1 MTFPAMNQQISRP
14 PAPPQHHEVAHEND
28 KQDAAET
35 KPEPAQV
42 PEHKDSHSSEPLP
55 KASPEVTQRINNF
68 ARAELLARSFGAFIQ
83 LAQVPQTPTA
93 TTTTNSPADKS
104 DKEIH
109 DTVEKIIQTNAS
121 GTPDEVAKRVAEAG
135 KNLSEE
141 DRNALM
147 LEMYKQYDVYGVTNK
162 NPINVDVINRL
173 HDSGQI
179 DDATYASFSNVL
191 MQGANDGSLNRDQV
205 DRALGIADVGTS
217 SSYWHSSG
225 NLDQQ
230 KQFLEAGDS
239 STRNAFLQNYTQQAL
254 SEISQ
259 DNPGTY
265 ALSRAEAVLGMVG
278 QFGDQQ
284 EMIASSFANAG
295 VEGRAN
301 IMENLSDWGM
311 LVDRNGSNRSGETD
325 GLSVLINAVA
335 SQDSMQ
341 YTGYV
346 PGMGPQFTSKYG
358 DIALEIV
365 RFAESSNDLAF
376 RGGLSSDQPR
386 SEALGALFESHY
398 DRIVNE
404 FTTGSYIG
412 PLSGN
417 GDQALAAQT
426 EQNADATIFANLL
439 RYTAL
444 NAENSHSS
452 SLQQSLQKTEQH
464 LLADAKADSGTQY
477 SEAAKQY
484 GQFTS
489 SVVLGITQPALES
502 WSDKKDQSEF
512 LSRATDAGFFILGV
526 GAGSAAAKVAGTAY
540 DFLTDFAGVE
550 TGGFFDRLIGTD
562 SAREKSLSEF
572 TDAWNDLVSAKL
584 GALPEGV
591 RAEAEQPFKDLMQ
604 RIIDSIR
611 SENPGIVLNAPDQ

>member
-14 PAPPQHHEVAHEND
+14 PAPPQHHEVTHEND

-35 KPEPAQV
+35 KPEPAQA
-42 PEHKDSHSSEPLP
+42 PEHKDSHSSAPPP
-55 KASPEVTQRINNF
+55 KASPEVTQRINDF
-68 ARAELLARSFGAFIQ
+68 ARAQVLTRSFGAFIQ
-83 LAQVPQTPTA
+83 LAQAPQTPTA
-93 TTTTNSPADKS
+93 TTTTSSPTDKS

-109 DTVEKIIQTNAS
+109 DTVENIIKTNAS
-121 GTPDEVAKRVAEAG
+121 GTPDEVVKRVAEAG

-147 LEMYKQYDVYGVTNK
+147 LEMYKQYDAYGVANK
-162 NPINVDVINRL
+162 KPINVDVINHL

-179 DDATYASFSNVL
+179 DDATYASFSSVL

-217 SSYWHSSG
+217 SSYLHSSG

-239 STRNAFLQNYTQQAL
+239 STRNAFLQNYTQEAL
-254 SEISQ
+254 NEISQ

-311 LVDRNGSNRSGETD
+311 LVDRNGSNRNGETD

-412 PLSGN
+412 QLSGN

-444 NAENSHSS
+444 NAENSHSA
-452 SLQQSLQKTEQH
+452 SLQQSLHKTEQH
-464 LLADAKADSGTQY
+464 LLADAQADSGTQY

-550 TGGFFDRLIGTD
+550 TGGFFDRLLGTD
-562 SAREKSLSEF
+562 GAREKSLSEF

>member
-1 MTFPAMNQQISRP
+1 MTFPTMNQQVSRP
-14 PAPPQHHEVAHEND
+14 PAPQQHHEVAHEND

-42 PEHKDSHSSEPLP
+42 PEHKDSHSSAPPP
-55 KASPEVTQRINNF
+55 KASPEVTQRINDF
-68 ARAELLARSFGAFIQ
+68 ARAQVLTRSFGAFVQ
-83 LAQVPQTPTA
+83 LAQAPQTPTA
-93 TTTTNSPADKS
+93 TTTTSNPADKS

-109 DTVEKIIQTNAS
+109 DTVERIIQTNAS

-147 LEMYKQYDVYGVTNK
+147 LEMYKQYDTYGVANK

-191 MQGANDGSLNRDQV
+191 MQAANDGSLNRDQV

-217 SSYWHSSG
+217 SSYFHSSG

-239 STRNAFLQNYTQQAL
+239 STRNAFLQNYTQEAL
-254 SEISQ
+254 NEISQ
-259 DNPGTY
+259 ENPGTY
-265 ALSRAEAVLGMVG
+265 GLSRAEAVLGMVG

-284 EMIASSFANAG
+284 DMIASTFANAG

-341 YTGYV
+341 YTGYI
-346 PGMGPQFTSKYG
+346 PGAGPQFTSKYG
-358 DIALEIV
+358 NIALEIV

-412 PLSGN
+412 PLSAN

-444 NAENSHSS
+444 NSENSHSS
-452 SLQQSLQKTEQH
+452 SLQQSLQKTEQR

-611 SENPGIVLNAPDQ
+611 SDNPGIVLNAPDQ